1 MSGSQAKLVL
11 VFVASLLVVAAAI
24 PAAGQSQQAPK
35 RKHPVKKEQ
44 PAPAPEPPPPPP
56 PLTLEQM
63 PASPPKVSFRDG
75 MLTIVAENSTL
86 GDVLRAVRSQTG
98 AAVEVPA
105 NATERVVSNLGPGPA
120 RDVLAA
126 LINGSHFNYV
136 MLGSPT
142 NPALVERIILT
153 SKSGG
158 ELPAGRANAN
168 GGNQANVGEGQGNIP
183 LAQEPEEMPNEEAAA
198 ADDAGDAENQPEG
211 QANPDENQAPQPP
224 NGQPAVKTPEQLLRE
239 LQQQQQQQQQQNVPQ
254 GSPAPPNPIPR
265 QPPR

>member
-1 MSGSQAKLVL
+1 MSGSRAKPVL
-11 VFVASLLVVAAAI
+11 VFVASLLSVAAAI

-35 RKHPVKKEQ
+35 RNHPVKKEQ
-44 PAPAPEPPPPPP
+44 PAPALEPPPPSP

-63 PASPPKVSFRDG
+63 PASPPKVLFRDG

-98 AAVEVPA
+98 AAVEVPG

-126 LINGSHFNYV
+126 LLNGSHFNYV

-158 ELPAGRANAN
+158 ELPAGQANAN
-168 GGNQANVGEGQGNIP
+168 GVNQANEGEGQGNIP
-183 LAQEPEEMPNEEAAA
+183 LAQEPEEMPNEEAAS
-198 ADDAGDAENQPEG
+198 ADDAGDADNQPES
-211 QANPDENQAPQPP
+211 QANPDENQPPQPA

-239 LQQQQQQQQQQNVPQ
+239 LQQQQQQQNVPQ
-254 GSPAPPNPIPR
+254 GAPAPPNPIPR